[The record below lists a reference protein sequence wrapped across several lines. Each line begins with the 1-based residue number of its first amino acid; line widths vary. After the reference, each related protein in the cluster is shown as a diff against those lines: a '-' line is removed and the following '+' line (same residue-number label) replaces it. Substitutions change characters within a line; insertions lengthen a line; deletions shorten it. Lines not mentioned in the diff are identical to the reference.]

1 VEKIL
6 GSSQQSL
13 ERNVFSEW
21 QEKCFAPEA
30 ACLVKEIAILALYN
44 WRKYDANQQK
54 FPLNLQRFFKSVAV
68 AYRISTWLGVVK
80 GMIINHQFSGPSAY
94 NLFYS

>member
-1 VEKIL
+1 MTGVGKITFSKNLWYSVKIQRVVEKIL

-68 AYRISTWLGVVK
+68 AYRIST
-80 GMIINHQFSGPSAY
+80 
-94 NLFYS
+94 